1 MPRGIELPVHYL
13 LFLYIYI
20 FFYFLELELLGSISV
35 VMYVESTLC
44 ALTL

>member
-13 LFLYIYI
+13 LFFI
-20 FFYFLELELLGSISV
+20 FFYFPELELLGSISV